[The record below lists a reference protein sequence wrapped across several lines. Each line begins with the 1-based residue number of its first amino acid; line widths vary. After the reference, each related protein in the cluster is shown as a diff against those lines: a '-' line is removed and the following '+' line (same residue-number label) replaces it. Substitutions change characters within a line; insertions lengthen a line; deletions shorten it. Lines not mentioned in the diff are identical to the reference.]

1 MSLPAKAGLLNNSIQ
16 HRMPRLAVV
25 TCLTLLLALGACK
38 GKPAAP
44 AIEEVSP
51 TSTQEKANP
60 TTLPPQPAVT
70 EAGVTSESNVVF
82 RNLSGE
88 VRFVGSEK
96 CAPCHLKIYKDFMR
110 TPHGQAATLPIGR
123 PELRD
128 LSAEGVSVCEQDR
141 SHCFKV
147 FRENGEYYMSQ
158 YEPGPNNAE
167 LSKDTQ
173 KIAYALGAP
182 MAGVGYVI
190 RRGNYLFEA
199 PLSYYAGSQDM
210 HPQGW
215 GLSPGYEKNAYGFAR
230 PVVGSCMYC
239 HVGRSLVVDDAS
251 NLYQNTPI
259 GELKVGCESCHGP
272 GALHVDEQ
280 RKHIAA
286 SGKIDTS
293 IVNTAHSSPRINDDT
308 CIYCHE
314 FGEARIPQPGKKFED
329 FRPGTPLLN
338 TMAIFKTRPIMG
350 WNMMEWSDEMVQSKC
365 YRASYG
371 SLNCDSCHD
380 PHASPTPRE
389 APAFYRSKCLSCHQ
403 EQSCRKTLQKRR
415 STTPSDNC
423 VSCHMPKHV
432 APRFVMLG
440 TQGTSH
446 RIVKYEAQPLPAQV
460 KNQAPDPATGLILVN
475 KIPGSPQTRLSPL
488 VLLQAYQAVLARNPN
503 RADLSTRYDL
513 VLDGLAKSN
522 PHNLTVLRALAKREL
537 SKGSPEGNAAAEN
550 YLSKAVELKSKSPQD
565 YMLLSELLYRGGRK
579 QEAVAIL
586 ERAIALFPYIPTA
599 YQNLSVCYISM
610 GDAAKA
616 RDVLKSGLDTFPGD
630 ATLRAI
636 QRRLE
641 ASP

>member
-1 MSLPAKAGLLNNSIQ
+1 MSLPAKAGLSSIER
-16 HRMPRLAVV
+16 RMGLRLA
-25 TCLTLLLALGACK
+25 TCLTLILISGACK
-38 GKPAAP
+38 GNPVATASK
-44 AIEEVSP
+44 EVTTS
-51 TSTQEKANP
+51 STQEKANP
-60 TTLPPQPAVT
+60 IAPAQQPTTT
-70 EAGVTSESNVVF
+70 ETGSESNVVF
-82 RNLSGE
+82 RNLTGG
-88 VRFVGSEK
+88 VRFVGSEE

-110 TPHGQAATLPIGR
+110 TPHGQAATLPSQR

-128 LSAEGVSVCEQDR
+128 LPAEGVSVCGQDG

-147 FRENGEYYMSQ
+147 FRENSEYYMSQ
-158 YEPGPNNAE
+158 FEPGPNNAE
-167 LSKDTQ
+167 LAKDTQ

-239 HVGRSLVVDDAS
+239 HVGRSLVIDDAS
-251 NLYQNTPI
+251 NLYPNLPI

-272 GALHVDEQ
+272 GGLHVDEQ
-280 RKHIAA
+280 RKHVAI

-314 FGEARIPQPGKKFED
+314 FGEARIPQPGRKFED
-329 FRPGTPLLN
+329 FRPGTPLLS

-365 YRASYG
+365 YRATG
-371 SLNCDSCHD
+371 GRLNCNSCHD
-380 PHASPTPRE
+380 PHFSPTAQE

-403 EQSCRKTLQKRR
+403 ETSCRETLQKRR
-415 STTPSDNC
+415 STTPADNC
-423 VSCHMPKHV
+423 ASCHMPKHV

-446 RIVKYEAQPLPAQV
+446 RIVKHEGEPLPAQV
-460 KNQAPDPATGLILVN
+460 QEEQAPDPATGLILVN
-475 KIPGSPQTRLSPL
+475 KIPGSPKTRLSPL
-488 VLLQAYQAVLARNPN
+488 VLLQAYQGVLARNPQ

-513 VLDGLAKSN
+513 ALDGLAKSH
-522 PHNLTVLRALAKREL
+522 PHNLTVLSALAKREL
-537 SKGSPEGNAAAEN
+537 NKKSPEGNAAAES

-579 QEAVAIL
+579 QDAIATLRRAV
-586 ERAIALFPYIPTA
+586 ALFPYLPTA
-599 YQNLSVCYISM
+599 YQNLSVCYISV
-610 GDAAKA
+610 GDIAKA
-616 RDVLKSGLDTFPGD
+616 REVLKNGLDTFPGD
-630 ATLRAI
+630 ASLRAI
-636 QRRLE
+636 QKKLE